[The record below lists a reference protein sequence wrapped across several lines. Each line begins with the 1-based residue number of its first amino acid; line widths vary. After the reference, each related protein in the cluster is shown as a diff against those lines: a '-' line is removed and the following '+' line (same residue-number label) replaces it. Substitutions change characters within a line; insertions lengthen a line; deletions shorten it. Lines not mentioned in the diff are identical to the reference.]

1 MSSPVIKPK
10 THHILS
16 KIAYTGP
23 IYVNIR
29 TKTSV
34 TFTPICVVTTIYRRM
49 TFLGLDSVLNGRKVA
64 LSCFE
69 ISVEIIVLINTSLD
83 IGFHLLKPL
92 DGTDLA
98 ELTKLLHQ
106 RWK

>member
-1 MSSPVIKPK
+1 M
-10 THHILS
+10 
-16 KIAYTGP
+16 
-23 IYVNIR
+23 
-29 TKTSV
+29 
-34 TFTPICVVTTIYRRM
+34 IYRRL

-64 LSCFE
+64 LSYFE
-69 ISVEIIVLINTSLD
+69 ISVEIILLINTSLD

-92 DGTDLA
+92 DGTNLA